1 MDYCSECRRHL
12 NGALVCPGC
21 GAYAP
26 DIAPPGIGTSRA
38 PGAATASWFETPA
51 APEGTGEPEPASPG
65 VPADVEDAPPVR
77 EGRAARRHRRAQW
90 KRNRRR
96 AVVATAVALVG
107 GGLTVSSMNR
117 HTADPAQAATAP
129 DDHGMGG
136 TPRHQAPEHAPG
148 PSASSTTRP
157 TPAARTPVSTD
168 TVRQAV
174 ATRPRPAPPQARP
187 ASTTPA
193 TPTAPATP
201 STPAPRSTP
210 PAPPAHTGTPTP
222 PATPAPTTGTQDP
235 GTDPTR
241 TQLCVLVL
249 CLG

>member
-1 MDYCSECRRHL
+1 
-12 NGALVCPGC
+12 
-21 GAYAP
+21 
-26 DIAPPGIGTSRA
+26 
-38 PGAATASWFETPA
+38 
-51 APEGTGEPEPASPG
+51 
-65 VPADVEDAPPVR
+65 
-77 EGRAARRHRRAQW
+77 
-90 KRNRRR
+90 
-96 AVVATAVALVG
+96 
-107 GGLTVSSMNR
+107 
-117 HTADPAQAATAP
+117 
-129 DDHGMGG
+129 MGG

-157 TPAARTPVSTD
+157 TPAAHTPVSTD

-174 ATRPRPAPPQARP
+174 ATRPRPAPSQARP
-187 ASTTPA
+187 AYTTPA
-193 TPTAPATP
+193 IPTAPATP